1 MEVLG
6 DEDEDP
12 VLREEEQE
20 APALNKPA
28 VMVDMGVIC
37 KVSTVDS
44 VITHTPPWTPQGMG
58 YCRVW
63 VIKVRL

>member
-12 VLREEEQE
+12 VLREEEQGTL
-20 APALNKPA
+20 AVNKPA

-37 KVSTVDS
+37 KVSTCS
-44 VITHTPPWTPQGMG
+44 FVIYFISLIAIT
-58 YCRVW
+58 
-63 VIKVRL
+63 